1 MQITDKHRIAYKAPD
16 APGEP
21 VEMAIWQDEDG
32 DYYTATGDIVAS
44 SGGEPVHWVLDM
56 LGGTSPGFVG
66 HLIEPPFEPHVGM
79 VIENP
84 DDPAEDYA
92 VCYWVNEL
100 IGDSKWTNH
109 QEATWYEP
117 FVKELIEDGGWRV
130 RNER

>member
-1 MQITDKHRIAYKAPD
+1 MKITNKHRIAFKHKD

-32 DYYTATGDIVAS
+32 YYYTATGDLVANMH
-44 SGGEPVHWVLDM
+44 GEPVHWVRELIDI
-56 LGGTSPGFVG
+56 PNDQFVG
-66 HLIEPPFEPHVGM
+66 HIIEPPFEPYVGM
-79 VIENP
+79 VVENP